1 MSPVIIRT
9 ETDDDI
15 DEIRRVTQA
24 AFARPAS
31 STSPPEAGLV
41 DALRADIGWIPSL
54 SLVAVIDDAV
64 VGHVVS
70 TRGFVDDAPV
80 LGLGPLGVRPD
91 HQGHGIGTALVHA
104 TIEAA
109 DAMGE
114 ALVILLGDP
123 AYYGRFGFQ
132 PAAGLGLTTPGTIGD
147 QFQAFVLSA
156 YDPSIRGSFRFAQ
169 PFADL

>member
-1 MSPVIIRT
+1 MIIRT

-15 DEIRRVTQA
+15 DAIRRVTQA
-24 AFARPAS
+24 AFARPGT

-41 DALRADIGWIPSL
+41 DALRADTGWIPSL

-70 TRGFVDDAPV
+70 TRGYVDDAPV
-80 LGLGPLGVRPD
+80 LGLGPLGVHPH
-91 HQGHGIGTALVHA
+91 HQGHSVGTALVHA

-114 ALVILLGDP
+114 ALIILLGDP
-123 AYYGRFGFQ
+123 AYYGRFGFR
-132 PAAGLGLTTPGTIGD
+132 PAESLGLTTPGTIGD

-156 YDPSIRGSFRFAQ
+156 YDTSIRGSFRFAH